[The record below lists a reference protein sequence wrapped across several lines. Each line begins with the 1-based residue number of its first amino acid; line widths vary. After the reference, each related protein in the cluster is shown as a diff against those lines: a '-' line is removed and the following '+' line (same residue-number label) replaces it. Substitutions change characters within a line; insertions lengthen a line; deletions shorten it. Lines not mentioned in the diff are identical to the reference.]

1 MMTQSERHPPA
12 FEPGSSP
19 ARPLSRGPRANGRFV
34 TLILAVV
41 WLLVLGG
48 SLAWNWRHVGA
59 SLTDLAETEAHSAFK
74 KDVTYRLWASMHGG
88 VYVPPTEATPPNP
101 YLSHLPHRDV
111 VTADGRELTLV
122 NPAYMTRQVHELG
135 RQEYGLVGHITSL
148 QPLRPAN
155 AADPW
160 ETEAL
165 QTFLDGADRAV
176 TVEQMDGQLVFRLM
190 RPLVALPSC
199 LTCHSEQGYQEG
211 DPMGGISV
219 SVPLRPYLDAAGQQR
234 LLLLIAHGLIGGL
247 GLSGLVWAGRSLR
260 RSGAELL
267 RSETRFKTMFHD
279 SPVAIY
285 INDAQSGTILDANQA
300 ACNLCEYAS
309 LEELQTGNIWL
320 DPPYSFAEA
329 QEWIRKAVE
338 QGPQVFEWH
347 MRSRSGRSFWVQI
360 HLRCI
365 EVNAAPCVLAT
376 AIDIT
381 ERRQAE
387 EKLHESARQMER
399 KTVELDA
406 ALTRADA
413 ASKAKSEFLAN
424 MSHEIRTPMNGVI
437 GMTGLLLETDLNETQ
452 HRYAETVRSSG
463 QALMGLLNDIL
474 DFSKIESGKLEL
486 EALDFSFR
494 DMLDS
499 FASMMALKAEEKG
512 LEFICSAD
520 PDVPDNL
527 IGDPGRIR
535 QILTNLVGN
544 AVKFTEQGEV
554 VVRVSIQ
561 ESGVRSQES
570 QEFCMLH
577 FSVRDTGI
585 GIPADKVGDLFQS
598 FSQVDASITRKFGGT
613 GLGLAI
619 SKQLAEMMGGE
630 VGVDSVEG
638 QGTTFWFTIRLALA
652 GTAEA
657 EIPVPADLRDVRT
670 LIVDDNATNRE
681 ILMTR
686 LLGWG
691 MRPDEAPDGPRA
703 LNLLHQAAAQGDPYR
718 MALLDM
724 QMPGMDGE
732 TLGHI
737 ISSEPALHPLP
748 TVMLTSMG
756 REGDA
761 KRLHE
766 AGFSACLTK
775 PVLHGDLLDCLTMVL
790 AGDEATPR
798 DLPSRRRGRTTT
810 APRKDFSQS
819 NARILLAEDNPTN
832 QQVILAML
840 ANLGL
845 SADSVA
851 NGAEAVH
858 ALRTIPYDLVLM
870 DVQMPVM
877 DGLATTRE
885 IRKREMGN
893 AGMLEYWNA
902 GIEDPA
908 INPNMSALTDQP
920 AGAPESV
927 SQNSRIPASQNSRI
941 PVIALT
947 AHAMQGFRE
956 QCLEAGMDDYLTKPL
971 EPLQLAEMLEK
982 WLPARDEVL
991 ATRDEARRLGEDDGK
1006 SEIGPR
1012 DAETGRS
1019 APEDAAHEDA
1029 AHEDAEFAVFN
1040 KAAFMARVAGKEDLA
1055 ARIIQGFVKE
1065 NRTRLDDL
1073 IRMIAA
1079 DDAVGI
1085 RELAH
1090 TLKGTALLVSADALA
1105 RVASQLEQA
1114 GKEGDIAACQ
1124 ALGARLEYEFQR
1136 LYAVLGQDGEN
1147 WRNA

>member
-1 MMTQSERHPPA
+1 MRFDQVLRLGMILSSVNPPKGHRPSERHPPA
-12 FEPGSSP
+12 FEPGSSSTG
-19 ARPLSRGPRANGRFV
+19 PLSPSPRANGRSV

-59 SLTDLAETEAHSAFK
+59 SLTDLAETEAHSAFM

-320 DPPYSFAEA
+320 DPPYSLAEA

-486 EALDFSFR
+486 EALNFDLR
-494 DMLDS
+494 NTLDS

-585 GIPADKVGDLFQS
+585 GIPADKLGGLFQS
-598 FSQVDASITRKFGGT
+598 FTQVDASITRKFGGT

-619 SKQLAEMMGGE
+619 CRQLAGMMGGE
-630 VGVDSVEG
+630 VGVESIEG
-638 QGTTFWFTIRLALA
+638 QGTTFWFTVRLGLGEA
-652 GTAEA
+652 AETPSL
-657 EIPVPADLRDVRT
+657 EPADLRDVHA

-681 ILMTR
+681 ILMAR

-703 LNLLHQAAAQGDPYR
+703 LNLLHKAAAQGDPYR
-718 MALLDM
+718 LAILDM

-732 TLGHI
+732 TLGRI
-737 ISSEPALHPLP
+737 ISSEPVLQPLP
-748 TVMLTSMG
+748 TVMLTSLG

-761 KRLHE
+761 KRLQE

-775 PVLHGDLLDCLTMVL
+775 PVLHGELFDCLTMVL
-790 AGDEATPR
+790 ARDGRSTSRDIMARRLVSAPDSGKNFTPR
-798 DLPSRRRGRTTT
+798 
-810 APRKDFSQS
+810 K
-819 NARILLAEDNPTN
+819 ARILLAEDNPTN
-832 QQVILAML
+832 QQVALAML
-840 ANLGL
+840 NTLGQ
-845 SADSVA
+845 SADAVA
-851 NGAEAVH
+851 NGAEALQ
-858 ALRTIPYDLVLM
+858 ALQSIPYDLVLM

-877 DGLATTRE
+877 DGLAATRL
-885 IRKREMGN
+885 IRKEEEGGRMK
-893 AGMLEYWNA
+893 AFQPLPLPFILHPSYFILPMPFSLQ
-902 GIEDPA
+902 P
-908 INPNMSALTDQP
+908 SAF
-920 AGAPESV
+920 S
-927 SQNSRIPASQNSRI
+927 
-941 PVIALT
+941 
-947 AHAMQGFRE
+947 
-956 QCLEAGMDDYLTKPL
+956 
-971 EPLQLAEMLEK
+971 
-982 WLPARDEVL
+982 LP
-991 ATRDEARRLGEDDGK
+991 
-1006 SEIGPR
+1006 
-1012 DAETGRS
+1012 TGVCR
-1019 APEDAAHEDA
+1019 
-1029 AHEDAEFAVFN
+1029 
-1040 KAAFMARVAGKEDLA
+1040 
-1055 ARIIQGFVKE
+1055 
-1065 NRTRLDDL
+1065 
-1073 IRMIAA
+1073 
-1079 DDAVGI
+1079 
-1085 RELAH
+1085 
-1090 TLKGTALLVSADALA
+1090 
-1105 RVASQLEQA
+1105 
-1114 GKEGDIAACQ
+1114 
-1124 ALGARLEYEFQR
+1124 
-1136 LYAVLGQDGEN
+1136 
-1147 WRNA
+1147 